1 MFYEIRVRGLLGDSW
16 SPRLRDLTVCPQD
29 NGETVLRG
37 TLPDQAALHGVLTRI
52 RDLGLVLLSVSG
64 QPVEWKDEAQV

>member
-16 SPRLRDLTVCPQD
+16 SPLLRDLTVCPQD

-52 RDLGLVLLSVSG
+52 RDLGLVLLSISG